1 MMNFEDKLSQAVF
14 ERVAN
19 DLKRGMLE
27 ATRLI
32 TERADESVLEL
43 GTTKIGGKPDLP
55 VGTSWP
61 TWNGSDLSFIAQINL
76 ADFRKASQTL
86 LPEKGLL
93 SFFYD
98 SEQTTWGFDPK
109 DSGSWRVMYFSDL
122 SSLERFELPASLP
135 DYARYPAC
143 KVEFVKTTTLPP
155 WDSLFVDKLNLTETE
170 RDAYYDML
178 DNLHEETVGP
188 LHQVGGHPA
197 TIQGEMQLEC
207 QLVSHGIYCGDVEG
221 YADPRRAELE
231 SGAEDWCLLLQI
243 DSDDNSEMMWGDVG
257 MIYFWIQRQALEQQQ
272 FEKAWMILQC
282 C

>member
-1 MMNFEDKLSQAVF
+1 MNYEDKLSQAVF

-19 DLKRGMLE
+19 DLKSGILE
-27 ATRLI
+27 ATRLV

-43 GTTKIGGKPDLP
+43 GTTKIGGQPDLP
-55 VGTSWP
+55 VGTLWP
-61 TWNGSDLSFIAQINL
+61 TWNDSHLSFIAQINL
-76 ADFRKASQTL
+76 ADLEKASQTL
-86 LPEKGLL
+86 LPKEGLL

-98 SEQTTWGFDPK
+98 SEQATWGFDPK
-109 DSGSWRVMYFSDL
+109 DSGSWRVMLFSDRA
-122 SSLERFELPASLP
+122 SLERFEPPASLP

-143 KVEFVKTTTLPP
+143 RVEFVKTLTLPP
-155 WDSLFVDKLNLTETE
+155 WDSLFVEKLNLTETE
-170 RDAYYDML
+170 RDAYYDLL
-178 DNLHEETVGP
+178 DNLHEETAGP

-207 QLVSHGIYCGDVEG
+207 QLVSHGIYCGGIEG

-243 DSDDNSEMMWGDVG
+243 DSDDNSQMMWGDVG

-272 FEKAWMILQC
+272 FEKVWMILQC
-282 C
+282 G

>member
-1 MMNFEDKLSQAVF
+1 
-14 ERVAN
+14 
-19 DLKRGMLE
+19 
-27 ATRLI
+27 
-32 TERADESVLEL
+32 
-43 GTTKIGGKPDLP
+43 
-55 VGTSWP
+55 
-61 TWNGSDLSFIAQINL
+61 
-76 ADFRKASQTL
+76 
-86 LPEKGLL
+86 LL

-98 SEQTTWGFDPK
+98 AEQTTWGFDPK
-109 DSGSWRVMYFSDL
+109 DSGSWRVMHSSDL

-143 KVEFVKTTTLPP
+143 KVEFVKTVTLPP
-155 WDSLFVDKLNLTETE
+155 WDSLFVEKLNLTETE
-170 RDAYYDML
+170 RDAYYDLL
-178 DNLHEETVGP
+178 DNLHEETAGP

-207 QLVSHGIYCGDVEG
+207 QLVSHGIYCGGVEC